1 MSDNIN
7 ENKRD
12 HAHEYQLRAKKK
24 KRLVCEMDKEKAQ
37 DFEAMLKDQGHKLF
51 EVVKRGNKRIYERG
65 EIN

>member
-37 DFEAMLKDQGHKLF
+37 VFEAMLKDQGTNFSKWLK
-51 EVVKRGNKRIYERG
+51 E
-65 EIN
+65 EINEYMKEAK

>member
-12 HAHEYQLRAKKK
+12 HAHEYKLRAKKK

-37 DFEAMLKDQGHKLF
+37 NFEAVLKDQGTNFSKWLK
-51 EVVKRGNKRIYERG
+51 E
-65 EIN
+65 EINKYMKEAK